1 MRYTMKSIQLMLLG
15 MAIMIVGV
23 FLMGICIIN
32 WKEGGPE
39 GLTLSVMIIGAI
51 VTVIGFID
59 KD

>member
-1 MRYTMKSIQLMLLG
+1 MKSVKLMLLG
-15 MAIMIVGV
+15 IAIMLVGV

-39 GLTLSVMIIGAI
+39 GLTLAVMIIGAI

-59 KD
+59 KN